1 MPPTVLS
8 SSDVNNI
15 ICEGESITYTAS
27 GADNYEFFIDGV
39 SQGAP
44 SPTNVLTSNSFS
56 GTLNIYGEGYNTGCS
71 GTSND
76 FTLIVNALPDIE
88 ITISDA
94 DTSVCDGEVVTFT
107 GSGGGTYEL
116 IINNI
121 SQGPATSNNVFNI
134 NNLVDGDQ
142 VTMQGDGINGCF
154 NTSDDLFDF
163 TVVPNPVV
171 VMTTSDADSSI
182 CVGETVNFNAF
193 GASTYIYYVNG
204 NVATTGAT
212 YSTDSLT
219 NGQIVQIY
227 GTDNICS
234 TYGNSI
240 PFSVYSYPVT
250 SIISDDVDETICQG
264 DQVVFTGQGA
274 FDFEFFVN
282 GFSVQGPSTQ
292 DSLITTTINDGD
304 VITVDGGNNGC
315 TTLSSGITYTVNP
328 FPLTIIT
335 SSDVDYQICFGD
347 QVDFRA

>member
-1 MPPTVLS
+1 LTSFTITVDPVPPTVLS

-56 GTLNIYGEGYNTGCS
+56 GTLNIYVEGYNTGCS

-193 GASTYIYYVNG
+193 GASTYI
-204 NVATTGAT
+204 
-212 YSTDSLT
+212 
-219 NGQIVQIY
+219 
-227 GTDNICS
+227 
-234 TYGNSI
+234 
-240 PFSVYSYPVT
+240 
-250 SIISDDVDETICQG
+250 
-264 DQVVFTGQGA
+264 
-274 FDFEFFVN
+274 
-282 GFSVQGPSTQ
+282 
-292 DSLITTTINDGD
+292 
-304 VITVDGGNNGC
+304 
-315 TTLSSGITYTVNP
+315 
-328 FPLTIIT
+328 
-335 SSDVDYQICFGD
+335 
-347 QVDFRA
+347 